1 MAILRRSTKIRR
13 EKHKP
18 EVVTGDFELHFE
30 DVVNRNRY
38 ALVAVL
44 ASGFVLLAV
53 FVPTAVY
60 HSVAGND
67 KVSIE
72 AESGSVINPDLV
84 EIVDNDMTASDNGY
98 IEFRLTKPS
107 TP

>member
-1 MAILRRSTKIRR
+1 MAILRRNNKIKR

-38 ALVAVL
+38 TLVAVF
-44 ASGFVLLAV
+44 ASGLVLLAV

-60 HSVAGND
+60 HSMAGSER
-67 KVSIE
+67 VSVE
-72 AESGSVINPDLV
+72 AEQGTISNPELV
-84 EIVDNDMTASDNGY
+84 EVVENDMTASGNGY
-98 IEFRLTKPS
+98 IEFRLAPAE
-107 TP
+107 

>member
-1 MAILRRSTKIRR
+1 MAILRRNNKIKR

-38 ALVAVL
+38 TLVAVF
-44 ASGFVLLAV
+44 ASGLVLLAV

-60 HSVAGND
+60 HSMAGSER
-67 KVSIE
+67 VSVE
-72 AESGSVINPDLV
+72 AEQGTVSNPELV
-84 EIVDNDMTASDNGY
+84 EVVENDMTASGNSY
-98 IEFRLTKPS
+98 IEFKI
-107 TP
+107 TPKE